1 MISWSSLNKI
11 AGNQISERQTEEN
24 YWQDA
29 EKKDVV
35 NITTLKTLPI
45 LNANV
50 Y

>member
-1 MISWSSLNKI
+1 M

-35 NITTLKTLPI
+35 NISYSQ
-45 LNANV
+45 NAV
-50 Y
+50 DFKR

>member
-1 MISWSSLNKI
+1 MISWSSLNKM

-35 NITTLKTLPI
+35 NISYSQKGDDFRR
-45 LNANV
+45 
-50 Y
+50 